1 MPPQTVAT
9 WSQPEGRY
17 ELIFH
22 PDPGS
27 VPPPEDPLSPRELE
41 VARLV
46 ASGLPNKLVAH
57 QLNISNWTVCTHL
70 RRTFSKLGVTTR
82 AAMVARLHQTGTLR

>member
-1 MPPQTVAT
+1 MQPQTVAT

-22 PDPGS
+22 PGS
-27 VPPPEDPLSPRELE
+27 VPPLEDPLSPRELE

-82 AAMVARLHQTGTLR
+82 AAMVARLHRSGTLR

>member
-1 MPPQTVAT
+1 MQPQTVAT

-17 ELIFH
+17 ELLFH
-22 PDPGS
+22 PTSAPH
-27 VPPPEDPLSPRELE
+27 PEDPLSPRELE
-41 VARLV
+41 VARLI

-82 AAMVARLHQTGTLR
+82 ASMVARLHQSGSLR

>member
-1 MPPQTVAT
+1 MHPQTVAT

-17 ELIFH
+17 ELLFH
-22 PDPGS
+22 PS
-27 VPPPEDPLSPRELE
+27 STPPQEDPLSPRELE
-41 VARLV
+41 VARLI

-82 AAMVARLHQTGTLR
+82 AAMVARLHQSGSLR

>member
-1 MPPQTVAT
+1 MQPQTVAT

-17 ELIFH
+17 ELLFH
-22 PDPGS
+22 PSS
-27 VPPPEDPLSPRELE
+27 VAPPEDPLSPRELE
-41 VARLV
+41 VARLI

-82 AAMVARLHQTGTLR
+82 AAMVARLHQSGSLR

>member
-1 MPPQTVAT
+1 MQPQIVAT
-9 WSQPEGRY
+9 WSRPEGRY
-17 ELIFH
+17 ELIFY
-22 PDPGS
+22 PCPAPLPG
-27 VPPPEDPLSPRELE
+27 DPLSPRELE

-57 QLNISNWTVCTHL
+57 RLNISNWTVCTHL

-82 AAMVARLHQTGTLR
+82 AAMVDRLHQTGALR